1 MKLRAG
7 RGFTEQDTETSPPI
21 VVINETLARR
31 YFAGEDPKRSN
42 LWHKLTQFVTG
53 IMLKNMRASMNI
65 SLPESMKQWVDAQV
79 ENGGYGTASEFIRE
93 LLRQEQKRRAR
104 AQIDANLLD
113 ALDSGKSEPMT
124 AKEWEEVRREGHK
137 LAASRKR
144 KRS

>member
-1 MKLRAG
+1 
-7 RGFTEQDTETSPPI
+7 
-21 VVINETLARR
+21 
-31 YFAGEDPKRSN
+31 
-42 LWHKLTQFVTG
+42 
-53 IMLKNMRASMNI
+53 MNI

>member
-1 MKLRAG
+1 MVCKANS
-7 RGFTEQDTETSPPI
+7 RGIQVICPKTTFIVSCDTEQ
-21 VVINETLARR
+21 R
-31 YFAGEDPKRSN
+31 GN

-53 IMLKNMRASMNI
+53 VMLKKMRASMNI

-124 AKEWEEVRREGHK
+124 AKEWEEVRREGRK